1 MTRLC
6 EAAAATHLG
15 EDHVRGGQ
23 GRMAA
28 EVHLHRGREPAQ
40 VEASWLVTLAAKS
53 GFAQIVLRCD
63 GEQHRVCREGGW
75 VDAGRRKSVGR
86 HGSVSTKN
94 ERRVRHK
101 ASVRP
106 TVLEKNHCSRV
117 ASKRRAGE
125 GVCLEHA
132 PPSRHRGWSDP
143 QSVQAALV
151 CGRIPSPNRWLQA
164 GFARLA
170 LSALKS
176 MTAIAAGTAL
186 AGLRMTRV

>member
-75 VDAGRRKSVGR
+75 VDAGRPQAQEP
-86 HGSVSTKN
+86 TAATCQ
-94 ERRVRHK
+94 
-101 ASVRP
+101 ASIVM
-106 TVLEKNHCSRV
+106 NHAIRFMRQQI
-117 ASKRRAGE
+117 AS
-125 GVCLEHA
+125 
-132 PPSRHRGWSDP
+132 
-143 QSVQAALV
+143 
-151 CGRIPSPNRWLQA
+151 
-164 GFARLA
+164 
-170 LSALKS
+170 
-176 MTAIAAGTAL
+176 
-186 AGLRMTRV
+186 

>member
-40 VEASWLVTLAAKS
+40 VEASRLVTLATKS

-75 VDAGRRKSVGR
+75 VDAGRRTSVGR

-132 PPSRHRGWSDP
+132 PPSRHRSL
-143 QSVQAALV
+143 SVQSALV
-151 CGRIPSPNRWLQA
+151 CGSSRRLQA
-164 GFARLA
+164 GFTGLARL
-170 LSALKS
+170 LVLTPCSNSKCTRHWHRTL
-176 MTAIAAGTAL
+176 AL
-186 AGLRMTRV
+186 ALLSQG